1 MSAPS
6 APPSPG
12 KRSGV
17 LRTILTGVQPTDP
30 DIHARR
36 WNRSGGAPPS
46 PDKASCGL
54 RNGAAVGGGARVAGL
69 VDRWETSFSSK
80 PYSALPAG
88 PSSPNKPT
96 FGSPPGGTAKPLPIL
111 GATQPSHPS
120 SSSSP
125 SSSESRSSPTVPA
138 SFFQMQQARRT
149 PPASP
154 TKFIPYQPPRGK
166 ENQQRFPFDP
176 APRPST
182 SLLAHSGHAS
192 DPARSPTTTGTLSGH
207 SDVSQV
213 TNAFTDLT
221 VETMATRSSDSTHAS
236 SIATNSAEGAA
247 LNLASRVELHAEAT
261 PKKVLATQA
270 ATPALSRG
278 GLRAPPQIVET
289 APTPR
294 RDEIRGGSSR
304 AARPVSMPVF
314 QPNGH
319 PYGPR
324 SPQENHYGPAPAQAP
339 PPRHPYASSF
349 VEALPASYPS
359 HSADSSPLPSP
370 TSPSEMMY
378 KPLPLDNPPPSPIP
392 KDSAALAPTR
402 PKTRARASTLGA
414 GLRPPFG
421 GEQTREE
428 SPEEKRRRVEDD
440 FERLLDNM
448 QLPDRT
454 VREKMLG
461 LALPLKEEMLRST
474 PNPSGSS
481 ATLHPHHSAQQRG
494 RSVDLAASQP
504 PSAAGPSSSASS
516 STKKE
521 GGSGFKSTFLRK
533 TKSNQSFRNSQNRS
547 PSVDSS
553 KPRRPSHS
561 RTASATSILF
571 RSFGKSSGAAVAA
584 EMGRKDGGVDG
595 EDAVW
600 WAVRLRS
607 TKCAVLEVKEL
618 GRLRGRL
625 RNEAPSWVDEFI
637 KNGGYLGLLE
647 RLKEV
652 LEVEWR
658 EEQHDDQ
665 ILHELLKS
673 FKALTLTACGKR
685 ALASHSPTPFLPLAS
700 LLFSEKRPG
709 DLPCRQLLVELVAS
723 LFDICPLDA
732 DALPKS
738 AWSTPE
744 VSLEPGP
751 PSPPS
756 SSFAFPANA
765 NSSNTGSGGAG
776 GGRRYTRKIKSSEDD
791 VDTIEREEVLTPE
804 RIQQAHRMAV
814 SLMEG
819 PPNEKEEAKVDFI
832 KETHRPRVFKT
843 WVQEIADCV
852 RDYFWIF
859 CHSQNLFWTFEQLDV
874 DAIERPKVPSG
885 MTGGVEYEAM
895 AYCTAHF
902 RLINAIARTC
912 STVEAAFAFHD
923 QLFQSGF
930 ERVLFTLRRA
940 SLVYYQSLHLEM
952 SRYISLARS
961 AQFNLGP
968 RILAC
973 LDRRSLSRQELMV
986 LQMVEQRDHQSRS
999 GAPQIGAVF

>member
-1 MSAPS
+1 MSTPS
-6 APPSPG
+6 APPSPS

-17 LRTILTGVQPTDP
+17 LRTILTGVQSTDP
-30 DIHARR
+30 EVHARR

-46 PDKASCGL
+46 PDKLSFGL

-69 VDRWETSFSSK
+69 VDRWEMSFSSK

-88 PSSPNKPT
+88 PSSPNRPI

-111 GATQPSHPS
+111 GATQPSHPA

-138 SFFQMQQARRT
+138 SFFQMQQGRRT
-149 PPASP
+149 PPSSP

-182 SLLAHSGHAS
+182 SLLAHSGHIS
-192 DPARSPTTTGTLSGH
+192 DPSRSPATTGTLSGN

-213 TNAFTDLT
+213 TSAFTDLT

-236 SIATNSAEGAA
+236 SIATNSAEGAT
-247 LNLASRVELHAEAT
+247 LNVASRVEMQAEAS
-261 PKKVLATQA
+261 PKKVLASHAGTS
-270 ATPALSRG
+270 ALSGR

-294 RDEIRGGSSR
+294 REGVQGGSPR
-304 AARPVSMPVF
+304 AARPVSVPVF
-314 QPNGH
+314 QAIGH
-319 PYGPR
+319 PYRPR
-324 SPQENHYGPAPAQAP
+324 SAQENRCGPAAAQAP

-359 HSADSSPLPSP
+359 HSTDSSPLPSP
-370 TSPSEMMY
+370 TSPSEIMY
-378 KPLPLDNPPPSPIP
+378 KPLPLDNPPPSPIM
-392 KDSAALAPTR
+392 KDLAAPAPTR

-414 GLRPPFG
+414 ELRPSFV
-421 GEQTREE
+421 GEQTRED
-428 SPEEKRRRVEDD
+428 SPEEKRRRVEED

-461 LALPLKEEMLRST
+461 LAFPLKEEMLRST

-481 ATLHPHHSAQQRG
+481 AALHPHHSARERG

-504 PSAAGPSSSASS
+504 ASAAGPSSSASS
-516 STKKE
+516 STRKE
-521 GGSGFKSTFLRK
+521 GGGGFKSTLLRK
-533 TKSNQSFRNSQNRS
+533 TKSNQSFGNSQSRS
-547 PSVDSS
+547 PSADSS

-561 RTASATSILF
+561 RTASATSILL

-584 EMGRKDGGVDG
+584 EVGRKDGGADG

-607 TKCAVLEVKEL
+607 TKCAVLEVKEM
-618 GRLRGRL
+618 GKLRGRL

-709 DLPCRQLLVELVAS
+709 DLPCRQLLVELIAS

-732 DALPKS
+732 AALSKS

-744 VSLEPGP
+744 VSLEPDP
-751 PSPPS
+751 PTPPS
-756 SSFAFPANA
+756 SSTAFPAIA
-765 NSSNTGSGGAG
+765 NSSNNGSGAAG

-804 RIQQAHRMAV
+804 RIQQAHRMAM

-832 KETHRPRVFKT
+832 RETHRPRVFKT

-895 AYCTAHF
+895 AYCTAHL

-912 STVEAAFAFHD
+912 STLEAAFAFHD